1 MSFGS
6 SPDADCMLLSDEPLA
21 FLRDLSSSA
30 DGDCALFDWDFFN
43 ATLTNATAH
52 NDALEHTE
60 RLEQERLVQERLELS
75 AANAAP
81 SASLWDE
88 WRLVIIA
95 LHPLVMFVLLY
106 IGDKLSVV
114 KKKSSTSENLAAV
127 TPVLDTFTSPP
138 TAPPSTTQSSNL
150 ADSLSFNGFY
160 GFTGVF
166 VAVALLATGVL
177 ALYHANLAIHT
188 AGKYSILMVLGSEMM
203 EVVVQSDNANKIAK
217 IWEKQGVR
225 DWIGYDKYVEALGK
239 DKVVEIV

>member
-1 MSFGS
+1 M
-6 SPDADCMLLSDEPLA
+6 
-21 FLRDLSSSA
+21 
-30 DGDCALFDWDFFN
+30 
-43 ATLTNATAH
+43 
-52 NDALEHTE
+52 
-60 RLEQERLVQERLELS
+60 QERLELS

-177 ALYHANLAIHT
+177 ALYFGVMVELSEIEGRTMQTLCFHLVALQAFFYWFSFVMYWRAQVNTLVDVHT
-188 AGKYSILMVLGSEMM
+188 GHVDPLEAL
-203 EVVVQSDNANKIAK
+203 DNIPIAK
-217 IWEKQGVR
+217 RLVKWYVR
-225 DWIGYDKYVEALGK
+225 AGGRKRGDCNCLLLTI
-239 DKVVEIV
+239 